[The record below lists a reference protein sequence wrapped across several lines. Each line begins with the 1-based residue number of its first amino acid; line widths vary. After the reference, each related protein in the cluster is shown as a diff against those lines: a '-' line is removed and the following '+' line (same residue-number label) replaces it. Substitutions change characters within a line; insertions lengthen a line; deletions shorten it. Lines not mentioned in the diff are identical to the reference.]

1 MREILVV
8 LALVS
13 IFLLLSLHV
22 RRDSQYG
29 GATMGPFSYLN
40 EDISDGIDGSWSKR
54 ENIGSARWNARI
66 EHGDGIPT
74 FYGHGIPLL
83 YEQRLPGKFSEE
95 PMLIAHN
102 LNPKIAPEC
111 CPSPFST
118 DRGCLC
124 YNTLNSRWR
133 I

>member
-1 MREILVV
+1 
-8 LALVS
+8 
-13 IFLLLSLHV
+13 
-22 RRDSQYG
+22 
-29 GATMGPFSYLN
+29 MGPFSYLT
-40 EDISDGIDGSWSKR
+40 EDISDGMNGSWSKR
-54 ENIGSARWNARI
+54 ENVGSRRWNARI

-83 YEQRLPGKFSEE
+83 YEQRLPGKSDQE

-124 YNTLNSRWR
+124 YNTINAPWHY
-133 I
+133 